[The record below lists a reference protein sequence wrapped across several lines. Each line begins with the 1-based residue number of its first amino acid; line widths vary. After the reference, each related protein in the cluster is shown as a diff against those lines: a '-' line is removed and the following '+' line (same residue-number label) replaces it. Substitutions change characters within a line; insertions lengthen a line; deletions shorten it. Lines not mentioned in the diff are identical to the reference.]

1 MKNEIKIKKII
12 SQARIK
18 RKVKELAERISKD
31 YAGKELVLVGILK
44 GSFVFLSDLM
54 RNLKVEHQV
63 DFISVASYGSSTQ
76 ASGVVRMLKDLNI
89 NIQDKE
95 VLIVEDVVDSGL
107 TLSYIVK
114 NLLTRQ
120 PRSLNMV
127 ALLDKK
133 KKRKA
138 VIPLKYIGFEIP
150 DEFVVGYGLDFDEK
164 FRNLPFIAKLESG
177 R

>member
-1 MKNEIKIKKII
+1 LKNKIKIKKII

-18 RKVKELAERISKD
+18 RKVKELAERISED
-31 YAGKELVLVGILK
+31 YTGKELVLVGILK

-138 VIPLKYIGFEIP
+138 IIPLKYIGFEIP

>member
-1 MKNEIKIKKII
+1 MKNKIKIKKII

-18 RKVKELAERISKD
+18 RRIRDLSEQISKD
-31 YAGKELVLVGILK
+31 YAGRELILVGILK

-54 RNLKVEHQV
+54 RDLKVDHQV
-63 DFISVASYGSSTQ
+63 DFISVASYGSATK
-76 ASGVVRMLKDLNI
+76 ASGIVRMLKDLSI

-95 VLIVEDVVDSGL
+95 VLIVEDVIDSGL

-120 PRSLNMV
+120 PKSLNMV

-138 VIPLKYIGFEIP
+138 LIPLKYVGFEIP
-150 DEFVVGYGLDFDEK
+150 DEFVVGYGLDFNER
-164 FRNLPFIAKLESG
+164 FRNLPFIAKLEG
-177 R
+177 RR

>member
-1 MKNEIKIKKII
+1 MKNKIKIKKII

-18 RKVKELAERISKD
+18 RKVKELAERISED
-31 YAGKELVLVGILK
+31 YTGKELVLVGILK

-138 VIPLKYIGFEIP
+138 IIPLKYIGFEIP